1 MPKNQKKLCKK
12 NVAILL
18 QKQNEFFPGIKE
30 FVKQQKLK
38 NLTRKSFQQHLKNKG
53 VTKNAKQ
60 ALGLL

>member
-1 MPKNQKKLCKK
+1 MEK

-30 FVKQQKLK
+30 FVKQQRLK
-38 NLTRKSFQQHLKNKG
+38 KTLLVNTFQQHLKNKG
-53 VTKNAKQ
+53 VTKKAKQ